1 MTSPK
6 TLEKTTVELLKTLI
20 RNACV
25 NDLTPDSGQ
34 EIRNAETLEAFFDGT
49 GVEIRRFEP
58 HPGRVSVAF
67 TVPGSDP
74 DAEPLTL
81 LGHTDVVPVDE
92 DKWTTD
98 PFGAETVET
107 EDGARI
113 YGRGATDML
122 FITAGMAAVTR
133 EVAVSAQ
140 AGSPPRGTLTFVA
153 CADEEARGGL
163 GAGWIAEHEPEAF
176 SWRNCLSETGG
187 SHIPVR
193 TARDGASENGNGDA
207 GADSEGNDAEQV
219 QDAEDAQHAKQTQHM
234 KRARDA
240 EDAEDAHHAIVVV
253 VGEKGAAQRRI
264 TIHGDAGHGS
274 APYGREITVGL
285 IGEVARRLSSIEPD
299 VVSDDLWQGY
309 IRSFR
314 FDPETEAALIAGENY
329 EALGPLA
336 RYSHAMSHLT
346 VSPTVLRAGGAINV
360 LPSTA
365 YVELDIR
372 PLPGQGQG
380 DVDKLLLE
388 ALGDLAERVDIEHLI
403 TEDATRSPTSG
414 PLYRAIEDTCRE
426 FFPDADIVPTIAAGG
441 SDLRFGRRLGGVGY
455 GFALHAAGRSF
466 GEVLDQLHSHDE
478 FVHVEDV
485 ELTARAYRSLVRRF
499 LGV

>member
-1 MTSPK
+1 M
-6 TLEKTTVELLKTLI
+6 TLEETTIDLLKQLI

-25 NDLTPDSGQ
+25 NDLTADSG
-34 EIRNAETLEAFFDGT
+34 EEVRNAETLEEFFAGT
-49 GVEIRRFEP
+49 DVQVRRFEP

-67 TVPGSDP
+67 TIPGSEP
-74 DAEPLTL
+74 SAEPLTL

-92 DKWTTD
+92 DKWTQK
-98 PFGAETVET
+98 PFGAEVVQA

-122 FITAGMAAVTR
+122 FITAAMAAVTR
-133 EVAVSAQ
+133 EVAVAAQ
-140 AGSPPRGTLTFVA
+140 NGTPPRGTLTFVA

-163 GAGWIAEHEPEAF
+163 GAGWIAENEPEAF

-187 SHIPVR
+187 SHIPV
-193 TARDGASENGNGDA
+193 
-207 GADSEGNDAEQV
+207 
-219 QDAEDAQHAKQTQHM
+219 QDEDANA
-234 KRARDA
+234 DA
-240 EDAEDAHHAIVVV
+240 LVVV

-274 APYGREITVGL
+274 APYGRELTVGL
-285 IGEVARRLSSIEPD
+285 IGEVARRLAAIEPD
-299 VVSDDLWQGY
+299 VKSDDLWQGY
-309 IRSFR
+309 VRSFR
-314 FDPETEAALIAGENY
+314 FDPETEAALIAGGNY
-329 EALGPLA
+329 EAFGPLA

-372 PLPGQGQG
+372 PLPGQEQG
-380 DVDKLLLE
+380 DVDKLLLDS
-388 ALGDLAERVDIEHLI
+388 LGDLAERVEIEHLI
-403 TEDATRSPTSG
+403 TEDATVSPASG
-414 PLYRAIEDTCRE
+414 PLYDAIVDTFHE
-426 FFPDADIVPTIAAGG
+426 FFPHADVVPTIAAGG

-455 GFALHAAGRSF
+455 GFALHAAGRGF